1 LINTSGGRHKAVK
14 NWTRPSI
21 AEMGVPKE
29 PWQQVHSRNQKK
41 YNMHLVAGVGALA
54 VSLFAV
60 NIQVNFNPTPK
71 YLKDVKFSTKTPKE
85 VPSLSTAQQEEEAES
100 PIEIVEKAVEAVEVV
115 TEAVEEVVEVVKET
129 LDVVKEAIE
138 KADEVVVE
146 VKKIEEET
154 KEIIQESKDIVSEG
168 TKLVED
174 VKEVMEEGKEIVT
187 EVTEIVKE
195 VVTGSGEKE
204 EASDMNG
211 SSMFQ
216 SVKAEEVE
224 EPKIEPAAVLEE
236 VNKIEDEG
244 KETIQEQKE
253 EVEETKIE
261 PAAVLEEVKKIEDE
275 GKETIQERKEEVEE
289 TKIESAA
296 VLEEVKKIEDEG
308 KEIIQEWKEEV
319 EETNLVVDVKEG
331 IEIVAEDTDIVKE
344 AVTGSGDEEESIHEQ
359 KVEVKEAKPE
369 VKPVADIVEQEK
381 ELASIEMIV
390 KGEENNIE
398 EKEAK
403 EEIITG
409 TEKSEATEVTQ
420 SEEIMKSDFKAENK
434 SAEDQVENEPE
445 KKFVE
450 EVVVSEPK
458 SEVTETVQEKV
469 DEKAPLNTTQ
479 EGEASSVTSNTE
491 PINSVGTEPDEAD
504 VKEQIK
510 SDETS

>member
-1 LINTSGGRHKAVK
+1 MGLLASHLTKRSTVWTNSKRLINTSGGRQKAVK

-41 YNMHLVAGVGALA
+41 YNMHLVASVGALA

-85 VPSLSTAQQEEEAES
+85 VPSLSTAQEEEEAES
-100 PIEIVEKAVEAVEVV
+100 PMEIVEQAVEAVEVV

-187 EVTEIVKE
+187 EITEIVKE
-195 VVTGSGEKE
+195 VVNSSGDKE
-204 EASDMNG
+204 DSDMNG

-224 EPKIEPAAVLEE
+224 EP
-236 VNKIEDEG
+236 
-244 KETIQEQKE
+244 
-253 EVEETKIE
+253 KIE

-289 TKIESAA
+289 TKI
-296 VLEEVKKIEDEG
+296 
-308 KEIIQEWKEEV
+308 
-319 EETNLVVDVKEG
+319 VVDVKEG
-331 IEIVAEDTDIVKE
+331 I
-344 AVTGSGDEEESIHEQ
+344 
-359 KVEVKEAKPE
+359 
-369 VKPVADIVEQEK
+369 
-381 ELASIEMIV
+381 
-390 KGEENNIE
+390 
-398 EKEAK
+398 
-403 EEIITG
+403 
-409 TEKSEATEVTQ
+409 
-420 SEEIMKSDFKAENK
+420 
-434 SAEDQVENEPE
+434 
-445 KKFVE
+445 
-450 EVVVSEPK
+450 
-458 SEVTETVQEKV
+458 
-469 DEKAPLNTTQ
+469 
-479 EGEASSVTSNTE
+479 
-491 PINSVGTEPDEAD
+491 
-504 VKEQIK
+504 
-510 SDETS
+510 

>member
-1 LINTSGGRHKAVK
+1 MGLLASHLTKRSTVWTSSKRLINTSGGRYKAVK

-41 YNMHLVAGVGALA
+41 YNIHLVAGVGALA

-204 EASDMNG
+204 ETSDMNG

-224 EPKIEPAAVLEE
+224 EPKIEPTAVLEE
-236 VNKIEDEG
+236 VKKIDDEG
-244 KETIQEQKE
+244 QETIQERKE
-253 EVEETKIE
+253 EVEKPKIE

-275 GKETIQERKEEVEE
+275 GKAT
-289 TKIESAA
+289 
-296 VLEEVKKIEDEG
+296 
-308 KEIIQEWKEEV
+308 
-319 EETNLVVDVKEG
+319 
-331 IEIVAEDTDIVKE
+331 
-344 AVTGSGDEEESIHEQ
+344 IHEQ
-359 KVEVKEAKPE
+359 KVEVEETKPE
-369 VKPVADIVEQEK
+369 VKPVADIVEQQK
-381 ELASIEMIV
+381 ELASIKMIV
-390 KGEENNIE
+390 KGEENKIE

-403 EEIITG
+403 EEVITG

-420 SEEIMKSDFKAENK
+420 SEEIMKSDFKTENK
-434 SAEDQVENEPE
+434 SAEDQDENEPE
-445 KKFVE
+445 KKLAE
-450 EVVVSEPK
+450 EIVVSEPK
-458 SEVTETVQEKV
+458 SEVTETSQEEV
-469 DEKAPLNTTQ
+469 DAKAP
-479 EGEASSVTSNTE
+479 SNT
-491 PINSVGTEPDEAD
+491 
-504 VKEQIK
+504 Q
-510 SDETS
+510 

>member
-1 LINTSGGRHKAVK
+1 MGLLASHLTKRSTVWTSSKRLINTSGGRYKAVK

-154 KEIIQESKDIVSEG
+154 
-168 TKLVED
+168 
-174 VKEVMEEGKEIVT
+174 
-187 EVTEIVKE
+187 TEIVKE
-195 VVTGSGEKE
+195 VVNSSGDKE
-204 EASDMNG
+204 DSDMNG

-261 PAAVLEEVKKIEDE
+261 PAAVLEEV
-275 GKETIQERKEEVEE
+275 
-289 TKIESAA
+289 
-296 VLEEVKKIEDEG
+296 
-308 KEIIQEWKEEV
+308 
-319 EETNLVVDVKEG
+319 
-331 IEIVAEDTDIVKE
+331 
-344 AVTGSGDEEESIHEQ
+344 
-359 KVEVKEAKPE
+359 
-369 VKPVADIVEQEK
+369 
-381 ELASIEMIV
+381 
-390 KGEENNIE
+390 
-398 EKEAK
+398 
-403 EEIITG
+403 
-409 TEKSEATEVTQ
+409 
-420 SEEIMKSDFKAENK
+420 
-434 SAEDQVENEPE
+434 
-445 KKFVE
+445 
-450 EVVVSEPK
+450 
-458 SEVTETVQEKV
+458 
-469 DEKAPLNTTQ
+469 
-479 EGEASSVTSNTE
+479 
-491 PINSVGTEPDEAD
+491 
-504 VKEQIK
+504 
-510 SDETS
+510 

>member
-1 LINTSGGRHKAVK
+1 MGLLASHLTKRSTVWTNSKRLINTSGGRQKAVK

-41 YNMHLVAGVGALA
+41 YNIHLVAGVGALA

-154 KEIIQESKDIVSEG
+154 KEIIQESKDIVGEG
-168 TKLVED
+168 TKLVKD

-204 EASDMNG
+204 ETSDMNG

-224 EPKIEPAAVLEE
+224 EPKIEPTAVLEE
-236 VNKIEDEG
+236 VKKIDDEG
-244 KETIQEQKE
+244 KETIQERKE
-253 EVEETKIE
+253 EVEEPKIE

-275 GKETIQERKEEVEE
+275 GKATIQER
-289 TKIESAA
+289 
-296 VLEEVKKIEDEG
+296 
-308 KEIIQEWKEEV
+308 KEEV

-331 IEIVAEDTDIVKE
+331 IEEGKEIVAEATEIVKE

-359 KVEVKEAKPE
+359 KVEVEEPKPE
-369 VKPVADIVEQEK
+369 VKPVADIVEQQK
-381 ELASIEMIV
+381 ELTSIEMIV
-390 KGEENNIE
+390 KGEENKIE

-403 EEIITG
+403 EETITG

-420 SEEIMKSDFKAENK
+420 SEEIMKSDFKTENK
-434 SAEDQVENEPE
+434 SAEDQDENEPE
-445 KKFVE
+445 KKLAE

-458 SEVTETVQEKV
+458 SEVTETSQEEV
-469 DEKAPLNTTQ
+469 DAKAPSNPQ
-479 EGEASSVTSNTE
+479 EAETSSVTLNTE
-491 PINSVGTEPDEAD
+491 PIKSVGTESDEAD

>member
-1 LINTSGGRHKAVK
+1 MGSGGRHKAVK

-115 TEAVEEVVEVVKET
+115 TEAVEEVV
-129 LDVVKEAIE
+129 DVVKEAIE

-174 VKEVMEEGKEIVT
+174 VKEVVEEGKEIVT

-195 VVTGSGEKE
+195 VVTGSGENE

-224 EPKIEPAAVLEE
+224 EPKIEPTAVLEE
-236 VNKIEDEG
+236 VKKIDDEG
-244 KETIQEQKE
+244 QEIIQERKE
-253 EVEETKIE
+253 EVEEPKIE

-289 TKIESAA
+289 T
-296 VLEEVKKIEDEG
+296 
-308 KEIIQEWKEEV
+308 
-319 EETNLVVDVKEG
+319 NLVVDAKEG
-331 IEIVAEDTDIVKE
+331 IEGGKEIVAEATEIVKE
-344 AVTGSGDEEESIHEQ
+344 AVTGSGDEEESIHEK
-359 KVEVKEAKPE
+359 KVEVEEPKPE
-369 VKPVADIVEQEK
+369 VTPVADIV
-381 ELASIEMIV
+381 
-390 KGEENNIE
+390 
-398 EKEAK
+398 
-403 EEIITG
+403 
-409 TEKSEATEVTQ
+409 
-420 SEEIMKSDFKAENK
+420 
-434 SAEDQVENEPE
+434 
-445 KKFVE
+445 
-450 EVVVSEPK
+450 
-458 SEVTETVQEKV
+458 
-469 DEKAPLNTTQ
+469 
-479 EGEASSVTSNTE
+479 
-491 PINSVGTEPDEAD
+491 
-504 VKEQIK
+504 
-510 SDETS
+510 